1 MPSEGDD
8 YAKEKA
14 RAAAAKWSVELDVQI
29 VELSQDLALPLL
41 ARLMSG
47 KPDQVEG
54 ACKQIDAMI
63 ARKEATL
70 LAWPRIVCLDGQ
82 RSVVESIVEH
92 RYPTEFDLPESGSSD
107 AKLIKGGT
115 AEPTAFETRNVGTT
129 LEAQATVLDD
139 GRTLFV
145 DVVPQHVALRKFEDF
160 ATAKNGK
167 TAVINQPIFTTSK
180 ITTAVKVSSGQR
192 LLLTTHK
199 HEGEPDKM
207 QLMILHATATKLE
220 R

>member
-1 MPSEGDD
+1 MPYRSTYFLAPLFALALGHQIRGQESAPAPAVPPTPNSPAAAAAYPGLLPTGMPSEGDD

-82 RSVVESIVEH
+82 RSVVESIVEQ

-107 AKLIKGGT
+107 A
-115 AEPTAFETRNVGTT
+115 N
-129 LEAQATVLDD
+129 
-139 GRTLFV
+139 
-145 DVVPQHVALRKFEDF
+145 
-160 ATAKNGK
+160 
-167 TAVINQPIFTTSK
+167 
-180 ITTAVKVSSGQR
+180 
-192 LLLTTHK
+192 
-199 HEGEPDKM
+199 
-207 QLMILHATATKLE
+207 
-220 R
+220 